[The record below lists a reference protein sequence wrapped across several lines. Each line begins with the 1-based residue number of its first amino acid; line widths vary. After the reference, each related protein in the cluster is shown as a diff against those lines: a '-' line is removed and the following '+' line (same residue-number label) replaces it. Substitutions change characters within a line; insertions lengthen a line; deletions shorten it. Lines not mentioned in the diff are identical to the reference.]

1 MKKITLCAAAVA
13 AVTGMTAITSQAAV
27 ITYVTGGNCGD
38 FNVNGNGF
46 SGNIFSDNNCG
57 SMGNQFYG
65 SGCSGDQILEMLVPS
80 VSGSSCGDMWDGGC
94 VSVLPGIQNF
104 PLIPGCSGTEGDILR
119 PNLPSP
125 DCPVTPGCQEPGGGN
140 TGTQNP
146 GDQNPGIENPGT
158 QNPGTQNPG
167 TQNPGTQNPGT
178 QNPGTQNPGTQN
190 PGTQNPGTQNPDV
203 QFPGTQNPGTQKPGT
218 QKPGTENPG
227 SQIPGSED
235 TYVQQVIALV
245 NEERAKAGLSPVTEN
260 PDVSAAA
267 AVRAQEITGSFSHT
281 RPNGTY
287 YDTVLSQGGIS
298 YRGSGEN
305 IAYGQQS
312 AAAVMSGW
320 MNSQGHRANI
330 LNGNFTGIGVAC
342 YENSRGVK
350 YWVQLFVY

>member
-125 DCPVTPGCQEPGGGN
+125 DCPVTPS
-140 TGTQNP
+140 
-146 GDQNPGIENPGT
+146 
-158 QNPGTQNPG
+158 
-167 TQNPGTQNPGT
+167 
-178 QNPGTQNPGTQN
+178 
-190 PGTQNPGTQNPDV
+190 V
-203 QFPGTQNPGTQKPGT
+203 QFLKIYHLIRTVPP
-218 QKPGTENPG
+218 
-227 SQIPGSED
+227 IPQPS
-235 TYVQQVIALV
+235 
-245 NEERAKAGLSPVTEN
+245 
-260 PDVSAAA
+260 
-267 AVRAQEITGSFSHT
+267 SFC
-281 RPNGTY
+281 PP
-287 YDTVLSQGGIS
+287 
-298 YRGSGEN
+298 
-305 IAYGQQS
+305 A
-312 AAAVMSGW
+312 
-320 MNSQGHRANI
+320 
-330 LNGNFTGIGVAC
+330 FTHCIF
-342 YENSRGVK
+342 S
-350 YWVQLFVY
+350 LFEL